1 MKNIAEES
9 QLRKAGQS
17 DLDAIKRVATSLL
30 YEDVIVNKRLPFAAY
45 HPFFESIYLPY
56 ENSLV
61 NILENEKAFMEIRK
75 KREELIWKTND
86 IELFF
91 ALVTKPFRLL
101 FLKKTKDFMSRK
113 DFSISLKTAWI
124 LCENPNQD
132 YFVDVDT
139 VISWFYEAEQKY
151 LMNEDEFAVFQN
163 LPEKIRVYRG
173 VAVHRNPEGISWT
186 QDLKTA
192 QWFAQRFDSHKLQG
206 YVRTGIIDKK
216 HILAYFD
223 DRGEKEIV
231 VDRNYLTNS

>member
-56 ENSLV
+56 ENRLV
-61 NILENEKAFMEIRK
+61 NILENKNALMEIRK

-163 LPEKIRVYRG
+163 LPE
-173 VAVHRNPEGISWT
+173 
-186 QDLKTA
+186 
-192 QWFAQRFDSHKLQG
+192 
-206 YVRTGIIDKK
+206 
-216 HILAYFD
+216 
-223 DRGEKEIV
+223 
-231 VDRNYLTNS
+231 